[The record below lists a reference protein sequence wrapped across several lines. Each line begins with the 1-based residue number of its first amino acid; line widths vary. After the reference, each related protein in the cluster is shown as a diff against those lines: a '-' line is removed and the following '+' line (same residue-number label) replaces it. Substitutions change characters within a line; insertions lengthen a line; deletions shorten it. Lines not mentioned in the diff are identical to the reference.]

1 VSAPS
6 RDLAR
11 ASALSSCQW
20 RLLIEAFA
28 WLGLLRLVTSAL
40 PYRRVAS
47 LLRLTQSDAAQA
59 EVTSLAAVGVRDV
72 TGPGNAEHGGRAA
85 AGVREVTG
93 RGNAEHGGRAVAGRG
108 VAGGR
113 EAEAIV
119 WAVSAAAARTP
130 WRSTCLVRSLAGC
143 AMLRRHGV
151 PSVVYLG
158 VAKDASGRLVAH
170 SWLRCGGRVV
180 TGGGSQQGYAA
191 IAAYRPVTGA
201 RG

>member
-11 ASALSSCQW
+11 ASALSSSEW

-40 PYRRVAS
+40 PFRWVAS

-59 EVTSLAAVGVRDV
+59 EVTSPVG
-72 TGPGNAEHGGRAA
+72 
-85 AGVREVTG
+85 
-93 RGNAEHGGRAVAGRG
+93 GRG
-108 VAGGR
+108 VPGGR

-151 PSVVYLG
+151 TSVVYLG
-158 VAKDASGRLVAH
+158 VAKNASGKLIAH
-170 SWLRCGGRVV
+170 SWLRCGGRIV
-180 TGGGSQQGYAA
+180 TGGGSHQGYAA
-191 IAAYRPVTGA
+191 IAAYRPATGA